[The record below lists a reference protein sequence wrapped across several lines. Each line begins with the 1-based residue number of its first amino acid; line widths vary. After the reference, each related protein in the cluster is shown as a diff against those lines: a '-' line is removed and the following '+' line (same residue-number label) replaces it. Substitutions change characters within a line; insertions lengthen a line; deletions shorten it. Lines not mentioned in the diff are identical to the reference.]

1 MIKYKSIFSVAF
13 AAFAALFASCEQV
26 GENER
31 YVAVVPSEP
40 GDTTG
45 SDTAVVDTVLR
56 AVLVE
61 EFSGQLCVNCP
72 AATEAL
78 ETMQEANGGP
88 ERVVV
93 VSLHAGVGQMLAIN
107 ETMGQAMGYQGLAT
121 DFGEQLFSSYG
132 LTSEPNAVINRNSGV
147 LGMGQWATNIVSA
160 LRVETPVGLS
170 ARTSYDAASRSLT
183 VEVLG
188 RSTAEEGWQG
198 NVHVWLTEDSIVSVQ
213 RLEDGYEYDHVFNNI
228 FRASA
233 TPMAGEAV
241 TVPYAVEPQPI
252 HTATFTLNGVWR
264 PDHMAVVVFVDKAG
278 GVAQALRV
286 PAITAETPAA
296 GGDGAGE

>member
-31 YVAVVPSEP
+31 YLPVEVAPAQR
-40 GDTTG
+40 T
-45 SDTAVVDTVLR
+45 
-56 AVLVE
+56 VLVE

-78 ETMQEANGGP
+78 ETMQEANGGSD
-88 ERVVV
+88 RVVV

-107 ETMGQAMGYQGLAT
+107 ETMGQMMGC
-121 DFGEQLFSSYG
+121 
-132 LTSEPNAVINRNSGV
+132 NV
-147 LGMGQWATNIVSA
+147 GQWGTNIVSA
-160 LRVETPVGLS
+160 LRAETNVSLS

-188 RSTAEEGWQG
+188 RSTDEGGYTG
-198 NVHVWLTEDSIVSVQ
+198 NVHVWLTEDSIVSYQ
-213 RLEDGYEYDHVFNNI
+213 RFTDHETYDHVFNNI
-228 FRASA
+228 FRASV

-241 TVPYAVEPQPI
+241 EVPYGNEPQLL
-252 HTATFTLNGVWR
+252 HTATFTLNEVWR
-264 PDHMAVVVFVDKAG
+264 PEHMAVVVFVDNAA

>member
-1 MIKYKSIFSVAF
+1 MIKYKSIFCVAF

-31 YVAVVPSEP
+31 YLPVEVAP
-40 GDTTG
+40 
-45 SDTAVVDTVLR
+45 AQR

-78 ETMQEANGGP
+78 ETMQEANGGSD
-88 ERVVV
+88 RVVV

-107 ETMGQAMGYQGLAT
+107 ETMGQALGYQGLAT

-160 LRVETPVGLS
+160 LRVEANVSLS

-188 RSTAEEGWQG
+188 RSTDEGGYTG
-198 NVHVWLTEDSIVSVQ
+198 NVHVWLTEDSIVSIQ

-228 FRASA
+228 FRA
-233 TPMAGEAV
+233 
-241 TVPYAVEPQPI
+241 
-252 HTATFTLNGVWR
+252 
-264 PDHMAVVVFVDKAG
+264 
-278 GVAQALRV
+278 
-286 PAITAETPAA
+286 
-296 GGDGAGE
+296 

>member
-31 YVAVVPSEP
+31 YLPVEVAPAQR
-40 GDTTG
+40 T
-45 SDTAVVDTVLR
+45 
-56 AVLVE
+56 VLVE

-78 ETMQEANGGP
+78 ETMQEANGGSD
-88 ERVVV
+88 RVVV

-107 ETMGQAMGYQGLAT
+107 ETMGQMMGYQGLAT
-121 DFGEQLFSSYG
+121 DFGEELFSSYG

-147 LGMGQWATNIVSA
+147 LGNVGQWGTNIVSA
-160 LRVETPVGLS
+160 LRAETNVSLS

-188 RSTAEEGWQG
+188 RSTDEGGYTG
-198 NVHVWLTEDSIVSVQ
+198 NVHVWLTEDSIVSYQ
-213 RLEDGYEYDHVFNNI
+213 RFTDHETYDHVFNNI
-228 FRASA
+228 FRASV

-241 TVPYAVEPQPI
+241 EVPYGNEPQLL
-252 HTATFTLNGVWR
+252 HTATFTLNEVWR
-264 PDHMAVVVFVDKAG
+264 PEHMAVVVFVDNAA

-286 PAITAETPAA
+286 PLMQGT
-296 GGDGAGE
+296 DAGEDAAE

>member
-1 MIKYKSIFSVAF
+1 MIKYKSIFCVAF

-78 ETMQEANGGP
+78 ETMQEANGGSD
-88 ERVVV
+88 RVVV

-107 ETMGQAMGYQGLAT
+107 ETMGQALGYQGLAT

-160 LRVETPVGLS
+160 LRVEANVSLS

-188 RSTAEEGWQG
+188 RSTDEGGYTG
-198 NVHVWLTEDSIVSVQ
+198 NVHVWLTEDSIVSIQ

-241 TVPYAVEPQPI
+241 SVPYGNEPQLL
-252 HTATFTLNGVWR
+252 HTATFTLNEVWR
-264 PDHMAVVVFVDKAG
+264 PEHMAVVVFVDNAA

-286 PAITAETPAA
+286 PLVQAA
-296 GGDGAGE
+296 DAGEDAAE